1 MDEELVGFAKYRGDC
16 QILEMSRGSRKI
28 LLAPYH
34 HKPLRV
40 SDFGTPDGQAGFP
53 SDGQSARLVAAI
65 FAGLVAAGLLGAINW
80 AVDSSAVLMAEKG
93 LSDSWP
99 FLALAWLLFWWILH
113 KFFKVLPMRRMPCFT
128 FAG

>member
-1 MDEELVGFAKYRGDC
+1 MVKV
-16 QILEMSRGSRKI
+16 
-28 LLAPYH
+28 P
-34 HKPLRV
+34 
-40 SDFGTPDGQAGFP
+40 
-53 SDGQSARLVAAI
+53 RLVAAT
-65 FAGLVAAGLLGAINW
+65 FAGLVAAVLLGAINW

-113 KFFKVLPMRRMPCFT
+113 KFFKVLPRMRRVPCFT